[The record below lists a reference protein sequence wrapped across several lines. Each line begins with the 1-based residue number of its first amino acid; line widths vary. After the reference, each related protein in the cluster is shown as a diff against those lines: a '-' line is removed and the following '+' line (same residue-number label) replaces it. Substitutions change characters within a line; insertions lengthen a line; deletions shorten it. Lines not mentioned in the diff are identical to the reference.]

1 MRRATALVALVA
13 LLALAP
19 GAARADEALSGAAW
33 AASGDTLV
41 IGQTIVRLRG
51 IDAAESDQSCQRGA
65 ETWPCGAE
73 ATAELDRLIADRV
86 VTCGQLESI
95 SAQTMAARCAAGG
108 VDLAERMAAS
118 GFAFAEPGA
127 DPAYAAAEAA
137 ARDAAR
143 GMWSG
148 TFMAPAKWRQVAGCS
163 CSARKKAFMRNT
175 ESAPEPSDLPT
186 N

>member
-1 MRRATALVALVA
+1 MLRAAFLAAVFVLVPCV
-13 LLALAP
+13 
-19 GAARADEALSGAAW
+19 ARADDGIAGQAW

-51 IDAAESDQSCQRGA
+51 VDAAESDQTCARGTVA
-65 ETWPCGAE
+65 WPCGAD
-73 ATAELDRLIADRV
+73 ATAELARMIAGRV
-86 VTCGQLESI
+86 VTCRDPETL
-95 SAQTMAARCAAGG
+95 SAQTIAAHCAADG
-108 VDLAERMAAS
+108 VDLARHMAGA
-118 GFAFAEPGA
+118 GFAFAEPTA

-137 ARDAAR
+137 AADAGL

-148 TFMAPAKWRQVAGCS
+148 TFMAPARWKQVAGCS

-175 ESAPEPSDLPT
+175 QSEVAEPSAPT